1 MTTKTHH
8 FLPSQLYP
16 KTNQYVVL
24 IVDDMQ
30 VNRVLLSKV
39 FISSGYGV
47 AEAESAESAVEMIA
61 SGMLKPDVIVTDVEM
76 PGMDG
81 ITLTEKIRLL
91 PGEMGSI
98 PIIVASGNPDSD
110 MEMDAYDAGAD
121 VFLSKPFNL
130 NQLRNEVRDAIKG
143 DSNIRVSVRRL
154 QGNSEVNRLRTKL
167 SK

>member
-8 FLPSQLYP
+8 FIPNQLYQ
-16 KTNQYVVL
+16 KSNQYVVL
-24 IVDDMQ
+24 VVDDMP

-39 FISSGYGV
+39 LTGSGYGV
-47 AEAESAESAVEMIA
+47 AEADSAESAVEMIA
-61 SGMLKPDVIVTDVEM
+61 TGVIKPDVIVTDVEM

-81 ITLTEKIRLL
+81 ISLTERIRGLAG
-91 PGEMGSI
+91 PIGQI

-121 VFLSKPFNL
+121 VFLTKPFNL
-130 NQLRNEVRDAIKG
+130 SQLRNEVRDAIRG

-154 QGNSEVNRLRTKL
+154 QGKSEINRLRTRL
-167 SK
+167 S